1 MSEELWRGGAVSERV
16 RCVLAAN
23 PGGMTLEG
31 TNTWL
36 LREPGAREV
45 VVVDPGPPQH
55 EAHLTAVLDEAQRG
69 GGRVALILLSHHHS
83 DHSGG
88 AARLA
93 ELTGAPVR
101 GGGAGP
107 ELADDEDLT
116 TGGLALRVLATP
128 GHTAD
133 SVCFLVPDDR
143 LLLTGD
149 TVLGRST
156 TVIVWPDGDLGHYLA
171 SLERLQTA
179 AEQGVVTRVAPGHG
193 PVIPHAAEALRALR
207 DHRLDRL
214 AQVRAAA
221 AQGAG
226 TDEIVASLY
235 AGVGDDRRAAAE
247 LIVRAQ
253 LAHLGH
259 LGHESTPDEHA
270 PTR

>member
-1 MSEELWRGGAVSERV
+1 MTDELWQGGYVTERV

-45 VVVDPGPPQH
+45 VVVDPGPDQ
-55 EAHLTAVLDEAQRG
+55 EEHLAAVLEEARRD
-69 GGRVALILLSHHHS
+69 GGRVALILLTHHHS
-83 DHSGG
+83 DHSGSV
-88 AARLA
+88 ARLA

-107 ELADDEDLT
+107 ALEDGEDLT
-116 TGGLALRVLATP
+116 TGGLALTALATP
-128 GHTAD
+128 GHTSD
-133 SVCFLVPDDR
+133 SMCFLVPADD

-156 TVIVWPDGDLGHYLA
+156 TVIVWPDGDLGRYLG
-171 SLERLQTA
+171 SLERLLAA
-179 AEQGVVTRVAPGHG
+179 AEDGVITRLAPGHG
-193 PVIPHAAEALRALR
+193 PVIPHVAEALRSLR

-221 AQGAG
+221 AGGAG
-226 TDEIVASLY
+226 TEEIVASLY
-235 AGVGDDRRAAAE
+235 AGVGGDRRAAAE
-247 LIVRAQ
+247 LIVKAQ
-253 LAHLGH
+253 LAY
-259 LGHESTPDEHA
+259 LGHEPTANEHA